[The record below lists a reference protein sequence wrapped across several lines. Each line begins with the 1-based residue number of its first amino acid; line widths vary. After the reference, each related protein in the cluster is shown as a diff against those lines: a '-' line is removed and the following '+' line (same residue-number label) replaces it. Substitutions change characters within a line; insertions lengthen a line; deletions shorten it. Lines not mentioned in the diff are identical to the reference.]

1 MIRDKNKIYGEVN
14 DPNTVVATGTLQG
27 NKLLLG
33 SGNKGVK
40 TYNPN
45 TNAKCLPYLN
55 VDGTIANMLL
65 NVGAYKVLGT
75 DASGNLTTLMN
86 RAIGPVPGLGS
97 FYITINDGTTQ
108 IPFETIKKFNNSA
121 PTGFRL
127 SSANTGNTI
136 NSITIHLHQPY
147 LGATMTCLM
156 GGGIIKDCVSGTNTG
171 RISNV
176 RLISR
181 DKQNEVRLFPD
192 NLTVDKTM
200 LNGAFNFYGVIA
212 GSWVNTEMS
221 AKPYDT
227 IKIDFVEPITG
238 DEFVYD
244 FIFEL
249 DIGSSYAS
257 TPGIQQNITITMGG

>member
-1 MIRDKNKIYGEVN
+1 MIRDKDKIYGEVN

-40 TYNPN
+40 TYSPN

-55 VDGTIANMLL
+55 VDGTIANMPL

-75 DASGNLTTLMN
+75 DARGNLTTLMN
-86 RAIGPVPGLGS
+86 RAIGPVPGLGG
-97 FYITINDGTTQ
+97 FFITINDGTIE
-108 IPFETIKKFNNSA
+108 IPFETINKFNNSF

-200 LNGAFNFYGVIA
+200 LNGAFNFYGVIT
-212 GSWVNTEMS
+212 GSWTNTDMV

-257 TPGIQQNITITMGG
+257 TPSIQQHIIITTGG

>member
-55 VDGTIANMLL
+55 VDGTIANMPL

-97 FYITINDGTTQ
+97 FFITINDGTIQ

-127 SSANTGNTI
+127 SSANTGNTV
-136 NSITIHLHQPY
+136 
-147 LGATMTCLM
+147 
-156 GGGIIKDCVSGTNTG
+156 DV
-171 RISNV
+171 
-176 RLISR
+176 
-181 DKQNEVRLFPD
+181 NE
-192 NLTVDKTM
+192 
-200 LNGAFNFYGVIA
+200 
-212 GSWVNTEMS
+212 
-221 AKPYDT
+221 
-227 IKIDFVEPITG
+227 
-238 DEFVYD
+238 
-244 FIFEL
+244 
-249 DIGSSYAS
+249 
-257 TPGIQQNITITMGG
+257 